1 MKMKFKGLKNIKII
15 PSILVIVTISLLS
28 TITVGILGYLN
39 TSKMYSANLQMYNN
53 VIPTLSDWG
62 QVNGDMGVL
71 RNTLTKIIDR
81 PFDQNSEKTMLELNK
96 DITDIINKNVT
107 LSENNS
113 EEHDLVMKMKEG
125 YEHYYSFI
133 PSIIEQRKKD
143 LVPDKKITNED
154 MGVYGTEIAKQ
165 NIALV
170 QYQKDKA
177 TNEIKNSKII
187 YEKNILM
194 FASIIAMSVILL
206 ALISIGII
214 LMIRSSIKE
223 FIHKLSVLSKGDF
236 TVEFDTKSNNEFGV
250 MQSALGDTISSIA
263 ATISTIKKDS
273 IRVNS
278 QSISLTKVSEEMN
291 YSIEEVSN
299 AIKDVANGSGNQAS
313 QLMSINNNLSSF
325 GDKIEL
331 ITQSISK
338 VDENTRSIS
347 NKVNQSDV
355 ELRNLGISMN
365 GIAISYNEAIGRVN
379 ELSHSM
385 DKITEI
391 TNLINGIADQ
401 TNLLALNA
409 AIEAARAGEAG
420 KGFSVVADEIRKLAE
435 QSKNSSQEIDKLLNI
450 IKAGTNLVEETTTEA
465 NKELQEQINIID
477 TTISSF
483 KEIVKSIDEIVPQV
497 DEMNDSIIDINK
509 SKDNIIE
516 SVESSSAVSEENSAS
531 SEEISASAE
540 EMGIAA
546 SQVFASAEEFKSTMQ
561 QIIKQIEKFTV

>member
-1 MKMKFKGLKNIKII
+1 MKFKGLKNIKII

-81 PFDQNSEKTMLELNK
+81 PFDQNNEKTMLELNK

-194 FASIIAMSVILL
+194 FVSIIAISVILL

-355 ELRNLGISMN
+355 ELRNLGNSMN

-435 QSKNSSQEIDKLLNI
+435 QSK
-450 IKAGTNLVEETTTEA
+450 
-465 NKELQEQINIID
+465 
-477 TTISSF
+477 
-483 KEIVKSIDEIVPQV
+483 
-497 DEMNDSIIDINK
+497 DS
-509 SKDNIIE
+509 
-516 SVESSSAVSEENSAS
+516 
-531 SEEISASAE
+531 
-540 EMGIAA
+540 
-546 SQVFASAEEFKSTMQ
+546 
-561 QIIKQIEKFTV
+561 